1 MNPTRL
7 VFLDETWAT
16 TNMARRYGRAPR
28 GERVIASVPHGHWK
42 TSTFVAG
49 LRDDAIT
56 APLVIDG
63 AMNGETFRAYI
74 EQFLAPTLA
83 HGDIVIMDNL
93 ASHKVAGV
101 REAIEARGASL
112 IYLPPY
118 SPDLNPIEQAFAKLK
133 ALLRKAAPR
142 TVETL
147 WAVIGKALAAFSPP
161 NAQTTSQMPAIDGQ
175 LESALEIK
183 AQPPLMVRG
192 ARRSDLTISDGGT
205 TGPGAPQP
213 TG

>member
-49 LRDDAIT
+49 LREDAIT

-93 ASHKVAGV
+93 SSHKVAGV

-142 TVETL
+142 TVESL
-147 WAVIGKALAAFSPP
+147 WSVIGESLSAFPP
-161 NAQTTSQMPAIDGQ
+161 NECANYLTAAGY
-175 LESALEIK
+175 
-183 AQPPLMVRG
+183 
-192 ARRSDLTISDGGT
+192 RR
-205 TGPGAPQP
+205 
-213 TG
+213 